1 MTLEDETGL
10 LNLVVKPELFER
22 QRKVIL
28 NENLVTV
35 VAKVQRDGESMSLL
49 CREFTPLRLDEQKI
63 LDAPSRDFH

>member
-1 MTLEDETGL
+1 
-10 LNLVVKPELFER
+10 VVKPELFEK

-28 NENLVTV
+28 GENLVIV

-49 CREFTPLRLDEQKI
+49 CQQFMPLRLDDAKV

>member
-22 QRKVIL
+22 ERKTIL
-28 NENLVTV
+28 GENLVTV
-35 VAKVQRDGESMSLL
+35 VAEVQRDGESMSLL
-49 CREFTPLRLDEQKI
+49 CQRFTALRLDDAKV